1 MKEQPLSSPTHLA
14 SPWPIRQRQIRRQIV
29 YLWWTLLLI
38 VSLMLA
44 SGMLAVT
51 LQASRDDTRRT
62 DLALVVTPVVPS
74 QAMIEHTLALYRRGL
89 VTQMLLVGEG
99 SDGLRARLV
108 EQGLSEERIVVLLSP
123 SLHVSADL
131 QLAGQNARAQG
142 SQTVLVVAEPV
153 DMLTA
158 LKMMRDQDLR
168 AYSSPIPESTLDLGT
183 LFRATMRYWYYV
195 LALS

>member
-1 MKEQPLSSPTHLA
+1 MPSSTRSV

-29 YLWWTLLLI
+29 YLWWTLVLI

-62 DLALVVTPVVPS
+62 DLALVVIPVVPS
-74 QAMIEHTLALYRRGL
+74 QAMIDHTLDLYRRGL
-89 VTQMLLVGEG
+89 VPQMLLVGEG

-108 EQGLSEERIVVLLSP
+108 EQGLSEERIVLLST
-123 SLHVSADL
+123 SHHVPADL
-131 QLAGQNARAQG
+131 QLAGQSARTQG
-142 SQTVLVVAEPV
+142 SQTVLVVAEPA

-158 LKMMRDQDLR
+158 LKIMRDQDLR
-168 AYSSPIPESTLDLGT
+168 AYSSPVRESTLDLGT
-183 LFRATMRYWYYV
+183 LFRATMRYWSYV

>member
-1 MKEQPLSSPTHLA
+1 MSSPTQLT
-14 SPWPIRQRQIRRQIV
+14 SPWPIRQRQIRRQII
-29 YLWWTLLLI
+29 YLWWTLVLI

-51 LQASRDDTRRT
+51 LQAARDDTRRT
-62 DLALVVTPVVPS
+62 DLALVVIPVVPS
-74 QAMIEHTLALYRRGL
+74 QAMINHTLDLYRRGL

-108 EQGLSEERIVVLLSP
+108 EQGLSEERIVLLAP
-123 SLHVSADL
+123 SHHVSADL
-131 QLAGQNARAQG
+131 QRAGQRARTQG
-142 SQTVLVVAEPV
+142 SQTVLVVAEPA

-158 LKMMRDQDLR
+158 LKIVRDQDLR
-168 AYSSPIPESTLDLGT
+168 AYSSPVREAPLDLGT

-195 LALS
+195 LAMS

>member
-1 MKEQPLSSPTHLA
+1 MPSSTRLA
-14 SPWPIRQRQIRRQIV
+14 SPWPIRQRQIRRQII

-38 VSLMLA
+38 VSFMLA

-51 LQASRDDTRRT
+51 LQASRDDTRPT

-74 QAMIEHTLALYRRGL
+74 QAMINHTLDLYRRGL
-89 VTQMLLVGEG
+89 VTQILLVGEG

-108 EQGLSEERIVVLLSP
+108 EQGLSEERIVLLSP
-123 SLHVSADL
+123 SHHVSADL
-131 QLAGQNARAQG
+131 QLAGQSARTQG
-142 SQTVLVVAEPV
+142 SQTVLVVAEPA

-158 LKMMRDQDLR
+158 LKIVRDQNLR
-168 AYSSPIPESTLDLGT
+168 AYSSPVRESTLDLGT
-183 LFRATMRYWYYV
+183 LFRATMRYWHYV

>member
-1 MKEQPLSSPTHLA
+1 MKEQPLSSPTRLA

-74 QAMIEHTLALYRRGL
+74 QAMINHTLDLYRRGL

-108 EQGLSEERIVVLLSP
+108 EQGLSEERIVLLSP

-131 QLAGQNARAQG
+131 QLAGQNALAQG
-142 SQTVLVVAEPV
+142 SQTVLVVAEPA

-158 LKMMRDQDLR
+158 LKIMRDQDLR
-168 AYSSPIPESTLDLGT
+168 AYSSPVRESTLDLGT
-183 LFRATMRYWYYV
+183 LFRATMRYWFYV

>member
-1 MKEQPLSSPTHLA
+1 MPSSTRSV

-29 YLWWTLLLI
+29 YLWWTLMLI

-74 QAMIEHTLALYRRGL
+74 QAMIDHTLDLYRRGL
-89 VTQMLLVGEG
+89 VAQMLLVGEG

-108 EQGLSEERIVVLLSP
+108 EQGLSEERIVLLSTAH
-123 SLHVSADL
+123 HVPTDL
-131 QLAGQNARAQG
+131 QLAGQSARTQG

-158 LKMMRDQDLR
+158 LKIMRDQDLR
-168 AYSSPIPESTLDLGT
+168 AYSSPVRESTLDLGT
-183 LFRATMRYWYYV
+183 LFRGTMRYWNYV